1 VAKSGAAGDI
11 ARHGRSVDVTE
22 ALFFVAYV
30 AFLLEDAE
38 LSADGGIAG
47 LSGDFSKDLADRG
60 AFEPIKNVH
69 DLAFAAGQGVWLGF
83 SRHVLFFQQLC

>member
-1 VAKSGAAGDI
+1 VAKGGAAGDVSRNGWGI
-11 ARHGRSVDVTE
+11 HVAQAV
-22 ALFFVAYV
+22 FFVADV

-47 LSGDFSKDLADRG
+47 LARDFCQDLADG
-60 AFEPIKNVH
+60 STLESIENVH